1 MSETSVN
8 SHLPKV
14 VVRFP
19 KRLLICQANT
29 LIEVNLFI
37 LRTCLA
43 LLKYRIAQVISE
55 EIESDRISDTYVKTV
70 KNNDQHKALH
80 FVIDE

>member
-1 MSETSVN
+1 MSETSVY
-8 SHLPKV
+8 SHLQKV
-14 VVRFP
+14 LVRFP

-29 LIEVNLFI
+29 LIEANLFI

-43 LLKYRIAQVISE
+43 LLKYRIAQVVSK
-55 EIESDRISDTYVKTV
+55 EIKSDRISETYINTV

-80 FVIDE
+80 FFIDE